1 MRGKLRLSWPGPGL
15 NWNVISSEYSKSIEK
30 DGFWSHFTQ
39 TYLLFVLIF
48 RDTDVLWAG
57 VSVGEAKRKCPIMD
71 RSLKMFLLFLSLVTC
86 HNTVLWL
93 AGSREHWGRRVMIVI
108 MMRNHWRRLILGM
121 APRLSAYLCLT
132 CNWCEA
138 VSVRAII
145 ITHHNKMLLF
155 RWRMCSTDNYNYTV
169 FNSIVHIV
177 FNYNFRKMILCYCV
191 KMIHRRIAINLNQ
204 HLFVWEQYS
213 SIIFRSNI
221 FLIECIFLQRMTSTR
236 RDACICDIESWSIA
250 KIVMMHDVGRNEDRT
265 NDSAHWYIPQSC
277 AWLDIAV
284 WLPSPPSPTLL
295 AMLRKVKWP
304 KNDPLLTK
312 IDNIFHQ
319 KRSDEW
325 SLEYHHQRRQ
335 QNK

>member
-1 MRGKLRLSWPGPGL
+1 MGGRLGGRSQAEVSHYG
-15 NWNVISSEYSKSIEK
+15 SKSQ
-30 DGFWSHFTQ
+30 DVP
-39 TYLLFVLIF
+39 LVPLIGHLSQYCPLIG
-48 RDTDVLWAG
+48 RVSWAL
-57 VSVGEAKRKCPIMD
+57 GEASDDCD
-71 RSLKMFLLFLSLVTC
+71 YDEESLETPRTG
-86 HNTVLWL
+86 N
-93 AGSREHWGRRVMIVI
+93 
-108 MMRNHWRRLILGM
+108 

-236 RDACICDIESWSIA
+236 RLYLWHWILINCKDSHDAWC
-250 KIVMMHDVGRNEDRT
+250 R
-265 NDSAHWYIPQSC
+265 
-277 AWLDIAV
+277 
-284 WLPSPPSPTLL
+284 
-295 AMLRKVKWP
+295 
-304 KNDPLLTK
+304 
-312 IDNIFHQ
+312 
-319 KRSDEW
+319 
-325 SLEYHHQRRQ
+325 
-335 QNK
+335 

>member
-1 MRGKLRLSWPGPGL
+1 MLLAQSTANQLKRWILKSFYPNLFIICPDFSWYRRFVGGRLGGRSQAEVSHYG
-15 NWNVISSEYSKSIEK
+15 SKSQ
-30 DGFWSHFTQ
+30 DVP
-39 TYLLFVLIF
+39 LVPLIGHLSQYCPLIG
-48 RDTDVLWAG
+48 RVSWAL
-57 VSVGEAKRKCPIMD
+57 GEASDDCD
-71 RSLKMFLLFLSLVTC
+71 YDEESLETPRTG
-86 HNTVLWL
+86 N
-93 AGSREHWGRRVMIVI
+93 
-108 MMRNHWRRLILGM
+108 

-236 RDACICDIESWSIA
+236 RLYLWHWILINCKDSHDAWC
-250 KIVMMHDVGRNEDRT
+250 R
-265 NDSAHWYIPQSC
+265 
-277 AWLDIAV
+277 
-284 WLPSPPSPTLL
+284 
-295 AMLRKVKWP
+295 
-304 KNDPLLTK
+304 
-312 IDNIFHQ
+312 
-319 KRSDEW
+319 
-325 SLEYHHQRRQ
+325 
-335 QNK
+335 

>member
-1 MRGKLRLSWPGPGL
+1 MDKLRLSCVLAGPGL
-15 NWNVISSEYSKSIEK
+15 KWSVISSEYSESIEK

-57 VSVGEAKRKCPIMD
+57 DSVGEAKRKCPIMD
-71 RSLKMFLLFLSLVTC
+71 RSLKMFLLCLLLITC
-86 HNTVLWL
+86 HTTVLWL

-108 MMRNHWRRLILGM
+108 RMRNHWRRLILGM
-121 APRLSAYLCLT
+121 APRFSAYLCLT

-138 VSVRAII
+138 VSVRVII
-145 ITHHNKMLLF
+145 ITLHNKMLLF

-191 KMIHRRIAINLNQ
+191 RMIHRRIAINLNQ
-204 HLFVWEQYS
+204 HLFVSEQYS

-221 FLIECIFLQRMTSTR
+221 FLIECIFLQRMTSTRPR

-265 NDSAHWYIPQSC
+265 NDSAIDTFLRAAHDSTSLFDCARPHHWHFWQC
-277 AWLDIAV
+277 C
-284 WLPSPPSPTLL
+284 
-295 AMLRKVKWP
+295 VKLNGPKMIHYWP
-304 KNDPLLTK
+304 KLTTFFTKSDPVND
-312 IDNIFHQ
+312 H
-319 KRSDEW
+319 
-325 SLEYHHQRRQ
+325 
-335 QNK
+335 